1 MSFALSAIFA
11 VALGIV
17 TCAGNISL
25 ATEPEAVT
33 FPVDEMMLHG
43 DLVKPEGD
51 GPFPA
56 VLWSHGGANPAPGL
70 NQYAASSVL
79 GELFSSRGYVLFIP
93 HRRGY
98 GRSPRHALVDQFRAE
113 KQIEV
118 RNRLQLELMDIHMR
132 DVIGAI
138 QYLEKLPFV
147 DRSRIA
153 VAGWSY
159 GGSLT
164 VFASERNLPI
174 RAAVNC
180 AGGALSWM
188 QSPDLRERMLR
199 SVRAARVPIYLIQ
212 AENDYDLNPSRALAQ
227 EMEQAKKPHQLKI
240 FPAHG
245 SSAREGHDFCV
256 SGGKVWE
263 SEVFS
268 FLEQAMQR

>member
-1 MSFALSAIFA
+1 MSFVLSAIFA

-17 TCAGNISL
+17 TCARNISI
-25 ATEPEAVT
+25 AAEPEALT
-33 FPVDEMMLHG
+33 FPVDEFMLHG
-43 DLVKPEGD
+43 DLAKPDGG

-56 VLWSHGGANPAPGL
+56 VIWNHGGSNPAPGL

-79 GELFSSRGYVLFIP
+79 GELFSGHGYVLFIP

-118 RNRLQLELMDIHMR
+118 RNRVQLELMDIHMR

-138 QYLEKLPFV
+138 QYVEKLPFV
-147 DRSRIA
+147 DRNRIA
-153 VAGWSY
+153 VAGCSY

-174 RAAVNC
+174 RAAVNF
-180 AGGALSWM
+180 AGGALSWK

-227 EMEQAKKPHQLKI
+227 ELEQAKKPHQLKI

-245 SSAREGHDFCV
+245 SSAREGHNFCV

-268 FLEQAMQR
+268 FLNRTTQR

>member
-1 MSFALSAIFA
+1 MSFVLSAIFA
-11 VALGIV
+11 VALGV
-17 TCAGNISL
+17 VSCAGNISI
-25 ATEPEAVT
+25 AAEPAVVT
-33 FPVDEMMLHG
+33 FPVDDIVLHG
-43 DLVKPEGD
+43 DLAKPDGA

-56 VLWSHGGANPAPGL
+56 VLWSHGGGSPAPGS
-70 NQYAASSVL
+70 NRYAVSSVL
-79 GELFSSRGYVLFIP
+79 GELFSGHGYVLFIP

-113 KQIEV
+113 TQIEA
-118 RNRLQLELMDIHMR
+118 RNRLQLELMDMHMR
-132 DVIGAI
+132 DVTGAI

-147 DRSRIA
+147 DRNRIA

-164 VFASERNLPI
+164 VFAAERNLPI

-180 AGGALSWM
+180 AGGALSWK

-268 FLEQAMQR
+268 FLDTAMQR